1 MESKGYKVTAFCG
14 LNDYKGTSGK
24 KKVFPKA
31 KPQLSPSVEAQGP
44 APAAS
49 AFERL
54 TAMEGEWIDANGA
67 FGKKGAVVAV
77 YEVTGAGNTIIE
89 TFPVGTREEMTTV
102 YHRDG
107 SHVVLT
113 HYCSAGTQ
121 PRMRAKE
128 IHGNVMNFDFDGGTN
143 IDPAKTSHMHNVR
156 WEFISK
162 DEIKA
167 DWHNW
172 ADGKEDPAH
181 LGRMHLTRKK

>member
-1 MESKGYKVTAFCG
+1 MFRVTLSAIALLVSAAVLPRTFV
-14 LNDYKGTSGK
+14 LRAADTQT
-24 KKVFPKA
+24 
-31 KPQLSPSVEAQGP
+31 PQ
-44 APAAS
+44 PAAS

-54 TAMEGEWIDANGA
+54 KAMEGEWVDVTGA

-77 YEVTGAGNTIIE
+77 YRVTGAGNTIIE
-89 TFPVGTREEMTTV
+89 SFPVGTPHEMTTV

-113 HYCSAGTQ
+113 HYCSGGTQ
-121 PRMRAKE
+121 PRMRATE
-128 IHGNVMNFDFDGGTN
+128 VQGNVLNFEFDGGTN
-143 IDPAKTSHMHNVR
+143 IDPARTSHMHNMR

-172 ADGKEDPAH
+172 DNGKEDPAH
-181 LGRMHLTRKK
+181 LGRMHLRRK